1 MVANPNK
8 RLIAL
13 VCGSALAV
21 VSGVLHR
28 PLLAGQCVDFSKD
41 PAGCQPSTFD
51 TPIGDMPSVRI
62 GRTGNLD
69 PKSSEADA
77 RAGAALLEKNL
88 HLFRNMEH
96 LHWVVTVPSV
106 KDEATGNWKDG
117 DLDAAGDG
125 RGLGV
130 AGNCLFVGH
139 ENGAGKRH
147 AINIFRLQ
155 PDPAKQPPVQVGEIP
170 ANV

>member
-1 MVANPNK
+1 MLAPRI
-8 RLIAL
+8 RLFAFVCPLAL
-13 VCGSALAV
+13 MLLLQGTS
-21 VSGVLHR
+21 R
-28 PLLAGQCVDFSKD
+28 PLAAGQCVDFSKD

-51 TPIGDMPSVRI
+51 TPIGGMPSVRI

-96 LHWVVTVPSV
+96 LHWVLTVPSV
-106 KDEATGNWKDG
+106 KDEATGNWKEG
-117 DLDAAGDG
+117 DLEAAGDG

-130 AGNCLFVGH
+130 AGSC
-139 ENGAGKRH
+139 
-147 AINIFRLQ
+147 
-155 PDPAKQPPVQVGEIP
+155 
-170 ANV
+170 